1 MVVLECDQET
11 SVERL
16 NLRRVDPKT
25 GIIYDKSNPIVD
37 AEVEARAVRQQNDN
51 REIVEKRYKR
61 WKDILK
67 GMEKK
72 YSAIM
77 IKVPSVNSVN
87 DMVEK
92 VSFHL

>member
-1 MVVLECDQET
+1 M
-11 SVERL
+11 ERL
-16 NLRRVDPKT
+16 NLRRVDPQT

-37 AEVEARAVRQQNDN
+37 PQVETRAVRQQNDN

-67 GMEKK
+67 GLEKK
-72 YSAIM
+72 YSGVI
-77 IKVPSVNSVN
+77 IKIPSINGVNE
-87 DMVEK
+87 MLEK